1 MSTVVIQQ
9 LKLPQQLPIQVE
21 EEVLQLI
28 PIQTPTQPLTTVLA
42 HPPNL
47 VLFQTV
53 SVLNL
58 VPVLM
63 ATGQALTPVLS
74 LPVTMAIKR
83 VETSVFQLFVLVYL
97 PNPVPLETV
106 LVYNQE
112 PAPMVLGQHLT
123 LVLYLHVIMDIRL
136 VGMLVWQ

>member
-1 MSTVVIQQ
+1 M
-9 LKLPQQLPIQVE
+9 
-21 EEVLQLI
+21 
-28 PIQTPTQPLTTVLA
+28 
-42 HPPNL
+42 
-47 VLFQTV
+47 
-53 SVLNL
+53 
-58 VPVLM
+58 
-63 ATGQALTPVLS
+63 LS

-97 PNPVPLETV
+97 PNPVPLKTV

-136 VGMLVWQ
+136 VGIVV